1 MGFIYL
7 FIYLLVFR
15 EHILPPFWVNS
26 VIFVYQYQRL
36 FSGKCRSGGES
47 SLKMSQSSVFLLMV
61 GGQIESAEVCENIMC
76 IVM

>member
-36 FSGKCRSGGES
+36 FSGKWWRI
-47 SLKMSQSSVFLLMV
+47 FT
-61 GGQIESAEVCENIMC
+61 EN
-76 IVM
+76 VTELGVSFNGWRAD